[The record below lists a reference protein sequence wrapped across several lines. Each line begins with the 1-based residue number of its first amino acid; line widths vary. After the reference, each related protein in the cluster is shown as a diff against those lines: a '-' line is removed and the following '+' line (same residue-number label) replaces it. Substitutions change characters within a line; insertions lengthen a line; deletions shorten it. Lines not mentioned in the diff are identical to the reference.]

1 MAKLLTPDICII
13 GGGPAGFAVAARAA
27 RMNIPVVL
35 IEKGRMGGAN
45 LSSGAIPSKSL
56 VAAAYNYELLRRG
69 PAIGITAAPLQVN
82 FGKVAE
88 HIASVVEAVAP
99 HVSAERL
106 AALGVR
112 VINAPARFLDRRTVI
127 AGEFTVIARRFVIAV
142 GAVPAAPDI
151 QGLDEVDY
159 LTVEDAF
166 DIGRKPAHLLVLG
179 ANAHALEIAQAYQRL
194 GVDTTVVDTAP
205 ALPDDDPELSS
216 IVLNRLRAE
225 GIRIRDE
232 VAISSVARRRG
243 GIRITIEGPEGEISV
258 DGSHLL
264 VATGRRPNIGELGL
278 EKASVE
284 HGPDGIVV
292 DKLLR
297 TSNNRIYAIGD
308 AIAGPAIANRGD
320 YEAGKIMQDILF
332 RLQRKPKTSDVPVV
346 TYTDPAIARVGLSEA
361 EAKATGETVRILR
374 FPFVENDRV
383 QTERMPSGFIK
394 VLVSPRGRVL
404 GAAIVGHDAGEQIA
418 IWSLAVAN
426 RLNIRALIN
435 LVPPYPARAEIA
447 RRVAETYL
455 APGLTPPWQRRIIE
469 FLRKFG

>member
-13 GGGPAGFAVAARAA
+13 GGGPAGFSVAARAA
-27 RMNIPVVL
+27 RMNVPVVL
-35 IEKGRMGGAN
+35 IEKGKMGGAN
-45 LSSGAIPSKSL
+45 LSAGSIPSKSL
-56 VAAAYNYELLRRG
+56 IAASYNHELLRRA
-69 PAIGITAAPLQVN
+69 PALGLSAAPLQVN

-88 HIASVVEAVAP
+88 HVASVAEAVAP

-142 GAVPAAPDI
+142 GAVPAEPDI
-151 QGLDEVDY
+151 PGLDDVDHM
-159 LTVEDAF
+159 TVESAF

-179 ANAHALEIAQAYQRL
+179 ANARALEIAQAYQRL
-194 GVDTTVVDTAP
+194 GVDTTVVDSGP
-205 ALPDDDPELSS
+205 ALPDDDPELAE

-232 VAISSVARRRG
+232 VRIASVVRRRG
-243 GIRITIEGPEGEISV
+243 GIRVTVESAEGEVGV

-264 VATGRRPNIGELGL
+264 VAMGRKPNVAGLGL
-278 EKASVE
+278 EASSVE
-284 HGPDGIVV
+284 HGPDGITV
-292 DKLLR
+292 DRLLR
-297 TSNNRIYAIGD
+297 TTNSRIYAIGD
-308 AIAGPAIANRGD
+308 AIAGPAVANRGD
-320 YEAGKIMQDILF
+320 YEAGRIMQDILY
-332 RLQRKPKTSDVPVV
+332 RLPRKPKASDVPVV
-346 TYTDPAIARVGLSEA
+346 ANTDPAIARVGMSEA
-361 EAKATGETVRILR
+361 EAKAAGETVRILR
-374 FPFVENDRV
+374 FPFAENDRA
-383 QTERMPSGFIK
+383 QTERMVSGFIK

-404 GAAIVGHDAGEQIA
+404 GAAIVGHEAGEQIA
-418 IWSLAVAN
+418 IWSLAVTN
-426 RLNIRALIN
+426 RLDIRALIN

-455 APGLTPPWQRRIIE
+455 APGLTPSWRRRIIE